1 MKQVIK
7 EFPPG
12 PNPSIKRKFKSPK
25 PLTISSLIKKR
36 SKKLDIYNSLE
47 NLRDDGYCIMENVFD
62 NQITNTVRK
71 KILKLRLESA
81 GDLRGLS
88 AALLLGR
95 DPIFEKVQ

>member
-12 PNPSIKRKFKSPK
+12 PDPSIKRKFKSPK
-25 PLTISSLIKKR
+25 PLTISSLIEKR

-47 NLRDDGYCIMENVFD
+47 NLRDDGYCIMENVFN

-71 KILKLRLESA
+71 KILKLSSKHVTEEKGKLKTS
-81 GDLRGLS
+81 LRTS
-88 AALLLGR
+88 HYALLY
-95 DPIFEKVQ
+95 